1 MFAKFLDR
9 VLSCMS
15 RRHSLVKPLECR
27 MEDCVLYMQC
37 ELQQYL
43 PLKIQ
48 KRLHKQHPAHR
59 QWQHLDIFCLYEV
72 DVKDE
77 LVES

>member
-1 MFAKFLDR
+1 MFAKFLGQ

-15 RRHSLVKPLECR
+15 RRHSLVKLMEYR
-27 MEDCVLYMQC
+27 MEDCALYMQC

-43 PLKIQ
+43 RLRIQ
-48 KRLHKQHPAHR
+48 KRLHKQRLTHH
-59 QWQHLDIFCLYEV
+59 QWQHLGIFYLYIV

-77 LVES
+77 LGES